1 MVCAMACSTMA
12 YRLIFCARNGS
23 KELEE
28 AIMALE
34 GGLVILREERPQDIQ
49 LLADL
54 RNDLETQAWSKTL
67 PPDYTEAMYSKRY
80 QEREFTYDRD
90 DGRFIIETLDTH
102 EFAGTISYTGLEPR
116 WAATI
121 GIMVAKKFWGT
132 GLAYDAQEVL
142 LKFMF
147 QELGLRVIRLYTH
160 SGNPRAVRLAQKA
173 GFQIS
178 VRQRQAIFKEG
189 ALYDNL
195 MLDLLREE
203 YFAQHPELVDNLPQ
217 LG

>member
-1 MVCAMACSTMA
+1 
-12 YRLIFCARNGS
+12 
-23 KELEE
+23 
-28 AIMALE
+28 MALE
-34 GGLVILREERPQDIQ
+34 GDLVILREERLQDVGP
-49 LLADL
+49 LVDL

-67 PPDYTEAMYSKRY
+67 PPDYTEAMYTKRY
-80 QEREFTYDRD
+80 QDREFSYDRD

-116 WAATI
+116 WVATI

-132 GLAYDAQEVL
+132 GLASDAQEVL

-147 QELGLRVIRLYTH
+147 QELGLRVVRLYTH
-160 SGNPRAVRLAQKA
+160 SGNPRAVGLAQKS

-178 VRQRQAIFKEG
+178 VRRRQAIFKGG
-189 ALYDNL
+189 ALFDNL
-195 MLDLLREE
+195 VLDLLREE
-203 YFAQHPELVDNLPQ
+203 YFTQHPEMVDNLPQ

>member
-1 MVCAMACSTMA
+1 
-12 YRLIFCARNGS
+12 
-23 KELEE
+23 
-28 AIMALE
+28 MALE
-34 GGLVILREERPQDIQ
+34 GKLVILREERLQDMS

-80 QEREFTYDRD
+80 QDREFSYDRD
-90 DGRFIIETLDTH
+90 DGRFIIETVDTH
-102 EFAGTISYTGLEPR
+102 EFAGTISYTGLRPR
-116 WAATI
+116 WEATI
-121 GIMVAKKFWGT
+121 GIMVPKKYWGT
-132 GLAYDAQEVL
+132 GLAHDAQEVL
-142 LKFMF
+142 LMFMF

-160 SGNPRAVRLAQKA
+160 SGNPRAMRLAQKS

-178 VRQRQAIFKEG
+178 ARRRQAIFKGG

-195 MLDLLREE
+195 MMDLLREE